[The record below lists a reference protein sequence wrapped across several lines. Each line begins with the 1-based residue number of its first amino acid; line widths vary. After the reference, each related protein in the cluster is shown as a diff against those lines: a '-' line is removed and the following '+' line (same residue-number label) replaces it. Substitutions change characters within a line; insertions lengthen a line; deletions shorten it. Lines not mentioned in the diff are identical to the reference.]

1 MMKNILSTIVLGC
14 VAAALC
20 LLSSCSREPQEEP
33 DSRVLAFSL
42 EVANQDY
49 TQTTVL
55 DGVGDTQIAS
65 LTGQPDWVK
74 SISRQEQL
82 YNGKLVLEVTVTADS
97 KINWNR
103 SADIVIGMN
112 SGLTVNL
119 TVSQRPGLPNFNSGA
134 LGGASPSVNKA
145 FEEDWSSQTEIEV
158 VTSVSIVNNVSEV
171 RKKSVFLPWNFTD
184 VGVQRHIPEDE
195 LLKMMKYKYDW
206 ALAFNTTGIE
216 TAAGANL
223 NYFGLFNR
231 YTHTLRVFYYWP
243 EELVPPSGANDH
255 LWHIRFSGSQA
266 EYNPT
271 AFAVPLK
278 HSLEGADAARFQNY
292 ASTFYTTPLTN
303 EMGKENTNIVVP
315 APGWWAF
322 DMDMSAMRA
331 QSFFDGYDERNMIT
345 IGLDLFDEQSVVLK
359 SIFEGTM
366 SGSVTGNMNLQGLI
380 PTSANGWGK
389 IVPSIT
395 GPLASTATSVY
406 LLNGITDPDKWSNF
420 SLIPMGIGLV
430 LNIAGNF
437 AQQYGKNT
445 PKNAEEMK
453 KQLGDLNAEVN
464 LTMSGTISTTGEIRS
479 QRSHNIPSLSL
490 PIGYLSKIRNNS
502 EFQMGRGLWNI
513 ENDPVVY
520 VVKDA
525 LWANKPVL
533 TYYSRKQQSWYR
545 MGNEVAEYDISSSP
559 TSLGLRVIS
568 FLDPTSLGDVVL
580 NEHIFGNISN
590 IRVGVSYGLYPGG
603 EAGITDAFRSAA
615 GLDYEPM
622 SLATSGKDQR
632 ASTGDVAGTT
642 KLPLKIFKDNYT
654 KEFFQMEI
662 DEEEKA
668 QAADLIG
675 TRLSAQKVNDAY
687 ERRYYGSSLFFTNP
701 DVSASQVDIV
711 QYVADPQI
719 FVPFDE
725 KRRVITDPDLP
736 DLVVTVQLCVES
748 QSPGEEEPGF
758 KVYTL
763 RYLPRIEYINA
774 EDVPALYQQM
784 AAKANGG
791 MSSQV
796 NYATLKQHLGL
807 VKAYADE
814 ISAQLA
820 Q

>member
-1 MMKNILSTIVLGC
+1 MKHILSTILLGC
-14 VAAALC
+14 VAAAFG
-20 LLSSCSREPQEEP
+20 LLSSCNPERQVQP
-33 DSRVLAFSL
+33 DTRVLSFSL
-42 EVANQDY
+42 EVANEDY

-55 DGVGDTQIAS
+55 DGVGDTQIAGI
-65 LTGQPDWVK
+65 TGQPDWVT
-74 SISRQEQL
+74 SISRQEEL
-82 YNGKLVLEVTVTADS
+82 YNDKLVLEVTVTSDS
-97 KINWNR
+97 KLNWDR
-103 SADIVIGMN
+103 SADIVIGMA

-119 TVSQRPGLPNFNSGA
+119 TVNQRPGLPNFSSGA
-134 LGGASPSVNKA
+134 MGGVSPSVNKA

-158 VTSVSIVNNVSEV
+158 VTSVTIINNVPEV

-195 LLKMMKYKYDW
+195 LLKMLKYKYDW

-278 HSLEGADAARFQNY
+278 HTLEGTDAARFQDY
-292 ASTFYTTPLTN
+292 ASTFYTTALTN

-331 QSFFDGYDERNMIT
+331 QSFFDGYDERNMMT
-345 IGLDLFDEQSVVLK
+345 IGLDLFDEQSVVLR
-359 SIFEGTM
+359 SVFEGTI
-366 SGSVTGNMNLQGLI
+366 SGSVTGNMNLQGLV
-380 PTSANGWGK
+380 PTSANAAGK
-389 IVPSIT
+389 IIPSIA
-395 GPLASTATSVY
+395 GPLAGTLSSVY
-406 LLNGITDPDKWSNF
+406 LLNGITDATKFTPY
-420 SLIPMGIGLV
+420 SLIPMGIGLAV
-430 LNIAGNF
+430 NITGNLFQQF
-437 AQQYGKNT
+437 AKNT
-445 PKNAEEMK
+445 PKNAEEIK
-453 KQLGDLNAEVN
+453 EQLGNLNAEVN
-464 LTMSGTISTTGEIRS
+464 LTMGGTIATTGEIRA

-490 PIGYLSKIRNNS
+490 PIGYLTKIRNNS
-502 EFQMGRGLWNI
+502 QFQMGRGLWNI

-525 LWANKPVL
+525 FWANKPVL
-533 TYYSRKQQSWYR
+533 TYYGRKQQSWYR

-580 NEHIFGNISN
+580 NEHIFGDISD

-603 EAGITDAFRSAA
+603 EAGNTDAFRSAV

-642 KLPLKIFKDNYT
+642 KLPFKIFKDNYT
-654 KEFFQMEI
+654 KEFFQMEL
-662 DEEEKA
+662 DEEEKELT
-668 QAADLIG
+668 ADLIG
-675 TRLSAQKVNDAY
+675 TRLSSQEVNESY
-687 ERRYYGSSLFFTNP
+687 QRRYYGSSLFFTNP
-701 DVSASQVDIV
+701 DASSSQVDIV

-719 FVPFDE
+719 FVPFNEE
-725 KRRVITDPDLP
+725 KRVITDPDLP
-736 DLVVTVQLCVES
+736 DMVITVQLRVES
-748 QSPGEEEPGF
+748 LSPGQEEPTI
-758 KVYTL
+758 KLYTL

-791 MSSQV
+791 MSSNV
-796 NYATLKQHLGL
+796 NYATLNQHLGL